1 MKNFKI
7 TTQEDF
13 NDCLMWISDLYK
25 DAYGFRPRTYN
36 FEAFTF
42 QELTD
47 FVNDLSEMCD
57 REREAEEA
65 WTAKCTAEFRNKFE
79 ALMEEQGVG
88 YHTALEWM
96 FDGFIAE
103 EGLDWYSVESFG
115 YHHGIQHTELGRKLE
130 KDINKLVQDNP
141 KKYFDH
147 DNDEEVVDQ
156 EEILN
161 KQYNPL
167 FS

>member
-1 MKNFKI
+1 MNDFKI

-36 FEAFTF
+36 FEEFTF

-47 FVNDLSEMCD
+47 FVNDLSEVAD

-65 WTAKCTAEFRNKFE
+65 WSLKCTAEFRNKFE

-103 EGLDWYSVESFG
+103 EGLDWYSKESFG
-115 YHHGIQHTELGRKLE
+115 YHHGIQHTELGWKVQ
-130 KDINKLVQDNP
+130 KDIENLMHWNP
-141 KKYFDH
+141 SKYNFDVPA
-147 DNDEEVVDQ
+147 EVIDHS
-156 EEILN
+156 EILD
-161 KQYNPL
+161 KEYDPL
-167 FS
+167 FK